1 VSRPPAPAASVEQV
15 SDPPLPPVLGIG
27 AVVVFCLVGALSA
40 VIEVLLIPLY
50 LGSDVFPVTILITI
64 ALNIALPRLVRM
76 TVDWGWAIALPLV
89 SWILVAIVLGF
100 TNTNKSILV
109 PGSGQASYVA
119 LGFYFL
125 GTLAGFVSV
134 LRQWAPP
141 RVAAAR
147 R

>member
-1 VSRPPAPAASVEQV
+1 
-15 SDPPLPPVLGIG
+15 VLAIG

-50 LGSDVFPVTILITI
+50 HGGDVFPVTIVITI
-64 ALNIALPRLVRM
+64 VLNVALPRLTRM

-89 SWILVAIVLGF
+89 SWIVVAIVLGF
-100 TNTNKSILV
+100 TNTSRSILV

-119 LGFYFL
+119 LAFYFL
-125 GTLAGFVSV
+125 GTLAGFISV
-134 LRQWAPP
+134 LREWAPP
-141 RVAAAR
+141 RAAAAR